1 MGLTE
6 FIKAKC
12 DLCGRDEIFTEKDGL
27 TPDQARRDAQWSYIQ
42 TSLGPSVVIC
52 PNCKKVIRFYI
63 QNLRDINQDYI
74 FDDVVENEG
83 S

>member
-6 FIKAKC
+6 FVKAKC
-12 DLCGRDEIFTEKDGL
+12 DICGRDEIFTGGGII
-27 TPDQARRDAQWSYIQ
+27 TPDQARRDAKWSY
-42 TSLGPSVVIC
+42 TPTNLGQPVVIC

-63 QNLRDINQDYI
+63 QNLKARTQDYI
-74 FDDVVENEG
+74 FDDVAENGE